1 MLLPKNILV
10 EYPSDM
16 NETEAAEYVEEE
28 KAIWAGRGKKLAQ
41 VIIELDGDEVV
52 IRSLEKSP
60 IRRVRRITGYLSEV
74 SNFND
79 AKQAELKD
87 RKPHEIC

>member
-1 MLLPKNILV
+1 MLINDVLV
-10 EYPSDM
+10 EYPPSI
-16 NETEAAEYVEEE
+16 TEAEAAQYVEDEL
-28 KAIWAGRGKKLAQ
+28 AMWAGRGKQLAS
-41 VIIELDGDEVV
+41 IAIELAGDEVV

-79 AKQAELKD
+79 AKQAELKA
-87 RKPHEIC
+87 RITHTF